1 MIKALRKRHR
11 QIWILTALILPALI
25 IAGWLAIPNMQP
37 VKFLQEESTVLL
49 PVIVKSKDENNY
61 LVNIRSNNNKSL
73 WQLEWKNKSVLMV
86 PSAVIYKIINP
97 DENINK
103 QQLIGRIETQG
114 SYLFSLANDSTGYK
128 KLNLVLYDFIH
139 EKIIDSINF

>member
-1 MIKALRKRHR
+1 MIKAQRKRHR

-97 DENINK
+97 DKNINN

-114 SYLFSLANDSTGYK
+114 FYLFSLPNDSTGYK
-128 KLNLVLYDFIH
+128 KMNLVLYDFIH
-139 EKIIDSINF
+139 EKKIDSINF